1 MKKAIFTIYNEVFVM
16 KFEHNE
22 KFSNKK
28 KRKIAKKILKIFDA
42 EAEINEIFGLD
53 DLIIEDKRTSKNI

>member
-1 MKKAIFTIYNEVFVM
+1 MKKAILTIYNDVFVM

-28 KRKIAKKILKIFDA
+28 KRKIAKKVCKIFDA
-42 EAEINEIFGLD
+42 EIQEIFGLD

>member
-1 MKKAIFTIYNEVFVM
+1 MAEID
-16 KFEHNE
+16 
-22 KFSNKK
+22 KK